1 VTAPVSPPS
10 PADRAWADLGAEL
23 TPAKSLA
30 RVDAV
35 TARAITTITVVGVL
49 LTGLGAVTAGLLT
62 HNGAARVLAA
72 VTVLI
77 AAAAVACAL
86 TAQVLT
92 ITRHLNPADLTQVQ
106 AWYQRQFRTR
116 AYPTQAATLLLLTA
130 ALLAGATAAT
140 ALTATPATTPAVTVT
155 QSLPL
160 PRPGNST
167 RQVTVTVQVTFPG
180 LDTGQAATV
189 VATTAGRILARAA
202 ATPGS
207 DGTATVTLTLSH
219 LTPKQPVIVTA
230 RAPHQPCQATL
241 VPARIQPV
249 LTCHTH

>member
-1 VTAPVSPPS
+1 MTGPVSPLS

-62 HNGAARVLAA
+62 QNGAARVLAA
-72 VTVLI
+72 VTVVT

-106 AWYQRQFRTR
+106 AWYRQQFRTR
-116 AYPTQAATLLLLTA
+116 AYPTQAATLLLLA
-130 ALLAGATAAT
+130 AAILAGATAAT
-140 ALTATPATTPAVTVT
+140 ALAATPATTPAVTVT
-155 QSLPL
+155 QSLP
-160 PRPGNST
+160 PPGAGSNA
-167 RQVTVTVQVTFPG
+167 RQARVTVHVTFPG
-180 LDTGQAATV
+180 LDTEQAADV
-189 VATTAGRILARAA
+189 VAITEGRVLARAA

-207 DGTATVTLTLSH
+207 DGTATVTLTVGH
-219 LTPKQPVIVTA
+219 LTPAQPVTVTV
-230 RAPHQPCQATL
+230 RAPHQTCQAAL
-241 VPARIQPV
+241 IPDRIQPT